1 MRELWN
7 GFQCEKFTF
16 EGRDAIL
23 VFPEEGTAN
32 SRLALKTEYWGAFP
46 NVEIQLLKKG
56 FHLGFVKCTSRFA
69 PKFDCDL
76 RAAFVRHVAKT
87 YHLSEKCVP
96 VGMSCGGAQAVRF
109 AGFYPELVSCMYIDA
124 PVLNYCDFPAK
135 LRTPDLFED
144 IWQDE
149 FLPVYPGM
157 TRAKLLTFDQHP
169 ICMADTLLEHK
180 IPIIMVWGIQ
190 DQTVY
195 YNENGLLL
203 EKAYEGTGLMQV
215 IAVDDR
221 AHHPHGTFHEDHLI
235 VDFILNH
242 E

>member
-1 MRELWN
+1 MWN
-7 GFQCEKFTF
+7 GFEYKDFEF
-16 EGRDAIL
+16 EGRKATV
-23 VFPEEGTAN
+23 VFPKKADAKKNWTLKMEYQYAFIEEE
-32 SRLALKTEYWGAFP
+32 LA
-46 NVEIQLLKKG
+46 LLKKG

-76 RAAFVRHVAKT
+76 RAGFVRHVAKT

-215 IAVDDR
+215 IAMR
-221 AHHPHGTFHEDHLI
+221 SPA
-235 VDFILNH
+235 
-242 E
+242 